1 MTVDIPDNVLAQSGL
16 SMKDLML
23 KLAVIL
29 FQEDKLTLGQASRLA
44 GIHQVEL
51 QVELASRG
59 IPIHYDDSDL
69 DRDLETL
76 GLKP

>member
-1 MTVDIPDNVLAQSGL
+1 
-16 SMKDLML
+16 
-23 KLAVIL
+23 L